1 MHIVWSFLCC
11 VHVLRMGLWT
21 DLCLCVNVGMVAV
34 RSVQGFCLSFV
45 REFDHCVLFNIEGRG
60 SGDFGQDCEVCTFA
74 LALAKPMEM
83 S

>member
-11 VHVLRMGLWT
+11 AHVLRMRLAT
-21 DLCLCVNVGMVAV
+21 NVNVGMVAV
-34 RSVQGFCLSFV
+34 RSRGFCLSFAQ
-45 REFDHCVLFNIEGRG
+45 EFDHCVLINIEGRG

-74 LALAKPMEM
+74 LALAKPMEV